1 MDIQAE
7 KIQLAKLLLET
18 ENLNIIKSVKKI
30 FKQNKVFDFW
40 DELSPEQKKEIEKAS
55 IEIENGEIDDYD
67 SFMQKHR

>member
-30 FKQNKVFDFW
+30 FKQNKTFDFW
-40 DELSPEQKKEIEKAS
+40 DELSPEQKDEIENAS
-55 IEIENGEIDDYD
+55 IEIENGEITDYD